1 MPERQDAT
9 KPTLVRAV
17 IEVAFILFLFYANL
31 LMGEFT
37 RRSAPGKTLAFAL
50 RDILTGKNPAIG
62 LVAAL
67 VGWPV
72 FEYLR
77 RTFGRR

>member
-37 RRSAPGKTLAFAL
+37 RRSAPGKTLGFAL
-50 RDILTGKNPAIG
+50 RDILTGKNLAIG